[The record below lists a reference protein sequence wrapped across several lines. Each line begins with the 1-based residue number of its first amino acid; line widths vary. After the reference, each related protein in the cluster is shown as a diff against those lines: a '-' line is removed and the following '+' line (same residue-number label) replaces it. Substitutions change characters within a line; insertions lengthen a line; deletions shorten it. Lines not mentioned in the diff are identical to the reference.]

1 MCGGDSNVTAGASG
15 ALQAGAAWTVRRLA
29 GGVGEEDW
37 GFNSEAGPTGLADPV
52 GEGEER
58 GVELTPRGPAEAAAS
73 WDWHCETPTKPEA
86 TVPARPSHPTS
97 RSHTARRSHG
107 PSGRPPGWGEGPFP
121 RSLVPTLQATCGRQG
136 NTLTAWSPDPVN
148 SEAMCP
154 RGFKLLIRRP

>member
-37 GFNSEAGPTGLADPV
+37 GFNLEAELTGLADPV

-86 TVPARPSHPTS
+86 TVPARPSHPTP
-97 RSHTARRSHG
+97 RSHTARQGPTGRADGRQDGGKGPSHG
-107 PSGRPPGWGEGPFP
+107 ASFPHCRPRVGGRVTH
-121 RSLVPTLQATCGRQG
+121 SLVP
-136 NTLTAWSPDPVN
+136 
-148 SEAMCP
+148 
-154 RGFKLLIRRP
+154 RPGE